1 MTKLL
6 RYEDRKSGIDY
17 YGLSDNEFF
26 KNKKTVVVKENATK
40 QDLLDKKRNS
50 SCAIVR
56 GFNRFSDR
64 GVVRQS

>member
-26 KNKKTVVVKENATK
+26 KNKKPVVVKENATK
-40 QDLLDKKRNS
+40 QDLLDKKHDIKNLNLKYDWV
-50 SCAIVR
+50 IY
-56 GFNRFSDR
+56 
-64 GVVRQS
+64 

>member
-40 QDLLDKKRNS
+40 QDLLDKSMTLK
-50 SCAIVR
+50 I
-56 GFNRFSDR
+56 
-64 GVVRQS
+64 